1 MQKCMII
8 PGTMPWAGTANRAAP
23 WREIR
28 RWVAGVCLIL
38 FAMSG
43 IAHAVQ
49 CMDGFPPKSAQQ
61 QSVSADDEGT
71 KCPTL
76 KALTLHCHG
85 CAAAI
90 ELGFSPKLALAV
102 TSETPAMTPA
112 QLLTP
117 GAPDYEPPP
126 PKPQS

>member
-1 MQKCMII
+1 MVI
-8 PGTMPWAGTANRAAP
+8 PVTMHWAGTANRAAQ
-23 WREIR
+23 WRAIR
-28 RWVAGVCLIL
+28 RWVATVCVIL
-38 FAMSG
+38 FAVSG

-61 QSVSADDEGT
+61 QSVSAAGENDGT
-71 KCPTL
+71 QCPTL
-76 KALTLHCHG
+76 KAQTLHCHG

-90 ELGFSPKLALAV
+90 ELGFSTKLALAV
-102 TSETPAMTPA
+102 TSETPAVTPA

-126 PKPQS
+126 PKPQN